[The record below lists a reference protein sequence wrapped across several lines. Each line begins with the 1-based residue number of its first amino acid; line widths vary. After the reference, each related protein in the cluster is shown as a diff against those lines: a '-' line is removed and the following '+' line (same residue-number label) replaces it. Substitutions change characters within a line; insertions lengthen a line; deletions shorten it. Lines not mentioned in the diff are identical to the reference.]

1 MASVARTAVSTVT
14 ALALILTS
22 TAPALSQ
29 SAAPGAVST
38 RAGYEACQGAD
49 EEAFRRAV
57 EAITIKA
64 LEDGTKGIDYAGAVN
79 EAWRRQGLDEILDK
93 EVDRA
98 IEEVRSETGW
108 SDLMKSLASKEKA
121 QELATKVAERVYR
134 SEAMTRAIEGLAGS
148 VGKEVGGRIEI
159 ATQDAAGPA
168 LECLRTF
175 LGPRYGQTVAG
186 VVTGAAERDFGIEAT
201 KGSAD
206 ISSGAVLRQSSEGIA
221 GAAILVVRRQLAN
234 MAARIGQRIAGSVL
248 ARLVSVV
255 AGGIGLIL
263 IAKDLW
269 DLRNGVLPIIAE
281 EMKSTASKD
290 KVKEELAASI
300 SEQIGQHLKEIG
312 AKSAE
317 HIVEIWREFRRAHQ
331 KVLDLAE
338 RNASFKEFLD
348 AVRPAELARLD
359 EVTALLL
366 GGEGEEGVLRR
377 LDDGTLNEA
386 VRFLP
391 EPAMAIARETR
402 SVGLALAWSDL
413 AGGRLPILLETE
425 IYKRS
430 RPDDFTKASLG
441 RLLDLDDTL
450 AITRLGGL
458 DKDARATLFE
468 LDNGKLTALAR
479 GLTEPE
485 LATLAAYLAGLASG
499 PRQTVLE
506 AVAAS
511 PAKMR
516 ALASPRVRDGV
527 IASSDQT
534 AAVEMM
540 LRPAADASLETLA
553 SDVRLAWDGKVSAI
567 LLWEKHP
574 LVVVMALLALLILV
588 LMLRRL
594 FAPRRRSEGLPAS

>member
-1 MASVARTAVSTVT
+1 MQKK
-14 ALALILTS
+14 I
-22 TAPALSQ
+22 
-29 SAAPGAVST
+29 
-38 RAGYEACQGAD
+38 
-49 EEAFRRAV
+49 
-57 EAITIKA
+57 
-64 LEDGTKGIDYAGAVN
+64 
-79 EAWRRQGLDEILDK
+79 
-93 EVDRA
+93 
-98 IEEVRSETGW
+98 
-108 SDLMKSLASKEKA
+108 
-121 QELATKVAERVYR
+121 
-134 SEAMTRAIEGLAGS
+134 
-148 VGKEVGGRIEI
+148 
-159 ATQDAAGPA
+159 AGP
-168 LECLRTF
+168 E
-175 LGPRYGQTVAG
+175 
-186 VVTGAAERDFGIEAT
+186 IE
-201 KGSAD
+201 
-206 ISSGAVLRQSSEGIA
+206 
-221 GAAILVVRRQLAN
+221 
-234 MAARIGQRIAGSVL
+234 
-248 ARLVSVV
+248 RLVQ
-255 AGGIGLIL
+255 L
-263 IAKDLW
+263 
-269 DLRNGVLPIIAE
+269 
-281 EMKSTASKD
+281 
-290 KVKEELAASI
+290 
-300 SEQIGQHLKEIG
+300 
-312 AKSAE
+312 
-317 HIVEIWREFRRAHQ
+317 
-331 KVLDLAE
+331 
-338 RNASFKEFLD
+338 
-348 AVRPAELARLD
+348 LARLD

-366 GGEGEEGVLRR
+366 GSEGEEGVLRR

-425 IYKRS
+425 IYTRS
-430 RPDDFTKASLG
+430 RPEDFTKASLG

-479 GLTEPE
+479 SLTEPE
-485 LATLAAYLAGLASG
+485 LATLAAYLAGLAPG

-527 IASSDQT
+527 IASSDQI

-553 SDVRLAWDGKVSAI
+553 SDVGLAWDGKVSAI